1 MEEKR
6 LRNATLLAE
15 DGDGKI
21 NINFTE
27 DNGFFVEN
35 TNVSGIVLE
44 ATDDLLE
51 PDVPKTSKVL
61 VNTNVDYFNG
71 NGLYVFRNP
80 MNPESFDIAFLR
92 QLEDGRYEYVYDRH
106 QPQIIPSLSGLSFI
120 GRVWDLMVPCEVEQY
135 ETKEKVKVFLFTRT
149 FSKGR
154 EPMFCPFE
162 QTEIKTDFSLN

>member
-51 PDVPKTSKVL
+51 P
-61 VNTNVDYFNG
+61 
-71 NGLYVFRNP
+71 VFRR
-80 MNPESFDIAFLR
+80 L
-92 QLEDGRYEYVYDRH
+92 
-106 QPQIIPSLSGLSFI
+106 
-120 GRVWDLMVPCEVEQY
+120 
-135 ETKEKVKVFLFTRT
+135 
-149 FSKGR
+149 
-154 EPMFCPFE
+154 
-162 QTEIKTDFSLN
+162 